1 MTQPPGDALVKPSF
15 ADEFF
20 SEREVHI
27 PATDAASFYA
37 ALAEGMDAAPH
48 FNHTTTGNIVEFKSG
63 QRRFL
68 RQPDVTFFFRGQADA
83 SFGLNSSLYRMITP
97 SIKEGMAHRDIERL
111 LNEAENRVL
120 AAAQKHGI
128 VRGLTALECLTVLQH
143 HGAPTR
149 LIDVSSDWRVALYF
163 AVETDDARDARLFVL
178 SAQHGRWLRFPRA
191 DDGGLAWQQGKFQQ
205 WDTEVVPILLP
216 FSDARM
222 VAQRGFFLAGG
233 LVTNAHGHR
242 QYRRSGEGGATLT
255 QEEMRQISTL
265 AVKFPVPR
273 QQEDLAATIASFV
286 EAERLAKSKAGK
298 YETRWSS
305 RGFNVKIPARWKSE
319 LRALLTEEGLSRDAI
334 YPPLDEVRRLLQHV
348 ARTP

>member
-1 MTQPPGDALVKPSF
+1 MTQPSGDALVKPSF

-20 SEREVHI
+20 SEREVRI

-37 ALAEGMDAAPH
+37 ALADGLDAAPH
-48 FNHTTTGNIVEFKSG
+48 YNHTSTGNLAEFKRG
-63 QRRFL
+63 QPSFL
-68 RQPDVTFFFRGQADA
+68 RQPEVTFFFRGQANA
-83 SFGLNSSLYRMITP
+83 TFGLNSSLYRTITP
-97 SIKEGMAHRDIERL
+97 LLQPGMQHREIEKL
-111 LNEAENRVL
+111 LNAAENRVL
-120 AAAQKHGI
+120 DAAHEHGI
-128 VRGLTALECLTVLQH
+128 VRGLTALERLTVLQH

-163 AVETDDARDARLFVL
+163 AIETDDATDGRLFVVT
-178 SAQHGRWLRFPRA
+178 AQHGKWLRFPRA
-191 DDGGLAWQQGKFQQ
+191 DDYGLAWQQGKFEQ

-255 QEEMRQISTL
+255 QEEMRQVSTL
-265 AVKFPVPR
+265 AVKFSVPR
-273 QQEDLAATIASFV
+273 HRQDLAATVADFV
-286 EAERLAKSKAGK
+286 EAETLARSKKAK

-305 RGFNVKIPARWKSE
+305 RGFTVRIPAAWKGT
-319 LRALLTEEGLSRDAI
+319 LRALLAKNGLTPDAI